1 MKHPAMILLMI
12 FTGISVYSQAQLSN
26 NPLKQEFRDIR
37 SDTWVATDAL
47 GRELPGYEE
56 CGPVKRDRYVGMF
69 YFITNWLEP
78 DSDGPYNV
86 SEILAANPDDPQW
99 GPKAHYWGEPE
110 LGFYK
115 NDERWVIRRHAAQ
128 LADAGIDVVIFDVT
142 NDKSFP
148 EIYIPICEEWSKM
161 RAEGEKT
168 PYVAFLASEI
178 ATNALWEDF
187 YNVGEYKDLWF
198 YWKGKPLLLVG
209 QHEVPGRK
217 LNNDIVFSD
226 EIYDFFSIKQS
237 WAWTSLPWYDDGK
250 DEWPWVDHFPQTI
263 GWHED
268 PSIAENVPVAVAQ
281 HPFSNIGRSFH
292 HFHQPKVDQYDLT
305 PYTDQGLHFQEQWSR
320 ALEVDPEFVFVTGW
334 NEWTAGSGITGEDV
348 IETAIHYDFYP
359 GAHLGMAGEP
369 LRPGMRLFI
378 DQYNQEFS
386 RDIEPM
392 KGGHTDN
399 YYYQLIENVRKYKGV
414 SKPVAAGDQKTIKL
428 SGGFAQW
435 EDISAIYYDHLGDT
449 EHRNSMGDCN
459 TGPYINATGRND
471 IIESRVARD
480 ADFFYLYARTNGKL
494 TSHKDKDWM
503 LLYIDA
509 DQDKTTGWEGY
520 DFLVNQSVKSGSLT
534 SVSSFRNGTWGD
546 PVELKYHTEG
556 NELMLAIPRE
566 LIGSSGF
573 DFHWCDNVPVSGD
586 IADFFVN
593 GDNAPERRSN
603 YRFQE

>member
-1 MKHPAMILLMI
+1 MKKNLLLILI
-12 FTGISVYSQAQLSN
+12 CTAAISLQAQN
-26 NPLKQEFRDIR
+26 GIRDVQA
-37 SDTWVATDAL
+37 DTWVATDAL

-56 CGPVKRDRYVGMF
+56 CGPVKENRTVGMF
-69 YFITNWLEP
+69 YFITNWLGP

-86 SEILAANPDDPQW
+86 GEILAENPYDPQW

-110 LGFYK
+110 IGYYQNEEL
-115 NDERWVIRRHAAQ
+115 WAIRRHAYQ
-128 LADAGIDVVIFDVT
+128 LSDAGVDVVIFDVT
-142 NDKSFP
+142 NDKTFP
-148 EIYIPICEEWSKM
+148 EVYLPICELWTQM
-161 RAEGEKT
+161 RAQGSRT
-168 PYVAFLASEI
+168 PDIAFLASEI
-178 ATNALWEDF
+178 ATNTLWDDF
-187 YNVGEYKDLWF
+187 YKPGRFKDLWF

-209 QHEVPGRK
+209 QHEIPSRK
-217 LNNDIVFSD
+217 LNNDIVFRD
-226 EIYDFFSIKQS
+226 EIYEFFSMKQS

-268 PSIAENVPVAVAQ
+268 PSIAEHVPVAVAQ

-292 HFHQPKVDQYDLT
+292 HFHQPRVDIYDLT
-305 PYTDQGLHFQEQWSR
+305 PYTDQGLHFQEQWNR

-334 NEWTAGSGITGEDV
+334 NEWTATSGITKEDV

-399 YYYQLIENVRKYKGV
+399 YYYQLISNVRRYKGV
-414 SKPVAAGDQKTIKL
+414 SEPVKAGDPVRIKI
-428 SGGFAQW
+428 GGSFSQW
-435 EDISAIYYDHLGDT
+435 EQVSAVYFDHSGDT
-449 EHRNSMGDCN
+449 EHRNHMGDCQ
-459 TGPYINATGRND
+459 TGPYINESGRND
-471 IIESRVARD
+471 ILESRVARD
-480 ADFFYLYARTNGKL
+480 DAYCYFYAKTREKL
-494 TSHKDKDWM
+494 SPWKDRDWM

-509 DQDKTTGWEGY
+509 DQDKSTGWEGY
-520 DFLVNQSVKSGSLT
+520 DLLVNNGIKSGSVTTLRAWKDGKWVPDSDLSF
-534 SVSSFRNGTWGD
+534 SV
-546 PVELKYHTEG
+546 KG
-556 NELMLAIPRE
+556 NELMLAVPKDK
-566 LIGSSGF
+566 LGDGF

-586 IADFFVN
+586 ITDFFTR

-603 YRFQE
+603 YRFME

>member
-1 MKHPAMILLMI
+1 MRRKKLASYLLLVLI
-12 FTGISVYSQAQLSN
+12 TSLSLAQS
-26 NPLKQEFRDIR
+26 EVRDVQ

-56 CGPVKRDRYVGMF
+56 CGPLKENRYVGMF
-69 YFITNWLEP
+69 YFITNWLGP

-86 SEILAANPDDPQW
+86 GEILAENPDDPQW

-110 LGFYK
+110 IGYYQNEEL
-115 NDERWVIRRHAAQ
+115 WAIRRHAYQ
-128 LADAGIDVVIFDVT
+128 LSDAGVDVVIFDVT
-142 NDKSFP
+142 NDATFP
-148 EIYIPICEEWSKM
+148 EVYIPICEEWTRM
-161 RAEGEKT
+161 RAEGNHT
-168 PYVAFLASEI
+168 PDIAFLASEI
-178 ATNALWEDF
+178 ATNTLWEHF
-187 YNVGEYKDLWF
+187 YKPGKFQDLWF

-209 QHEVPGRK
+209 QHEIPRRK
-217 LNNDIVFSD
+217 LNNDIVFRD
-226 EIYDFFSIKQS
+226 EIYDFFSMKQS

-268 PSIAENVPVAVAQ
+268 PSIPEQVPVAVAQ

-292 HFHQPKVDQYDLT
+292 HFHQPQVDQYDLT
-305 PYTDQGLHFQEQWSR
+305 PYTDEGLHFQEQWNR

-334 NEWTAGSGITGEDV
+334 NEWTATSGITKEDV

-378 DQYNQEFS
+378 DQYNQEYS

-399 YYYQLIENVRKYKGV
+399 YYYQLISNVRKYKGV
-414 SKPVAAGDQKTIKL
+414 PEPVQAGDPL
-428 SGGFAQW
+428 SINISGSFKQW
-435 EDISAIYYDHLGDT
+435 EQVHATYYDHLGDT
-449 EHRNSMGDCN
+449 GHRNHMGDCH
-459 TGPYINATGRND
+459 TGPYVNASGRND
-471 IIESRVARD
+471 ILESKVARD
-480 ADFFYLYARTNGKL
+480 QENFFVYVKTREKL
-494 TSHKDKDWM
+494 TSYKDADWM

-520 DFLVNQSVKSGSLT
+520 DLLINSEVNSNKTILKRYVDGAWIQKAELDYSVK
-534 SVSSFRNGTWGD
+534 
-546 PVELKYHTEG
+546 G
-556 NELMLAIPRE
+556 NELMVAIPRE
-566 LIGSSGF
+566 EIGGKGF

-586 IADFFVN
+586 ISDFFTL

-603 YRFQE
+603 YRFKE